1 MLFPLNNNPGRRS
14 PSPPHRATSPHRAGS
29 PSNTHEST
37 EKVKRN
43 PKGGVLITP
52 EEITVA
58 FSMLDYEKS
67 GQISLATLKKRL
79 GMLFPEMT
87 AKEFR
92 FLMNNKKDLSIDDLK
107 ELLLENELN
116 NYDPVIDAFKVFD
129 PEGRGVVD
137 EDVLR
142 QAFVSFGL
150 GELSD
155 EELQVLRKVIMHSLF
170 PLIRSNQ
177 QSFFVYFL
185 IRVPILITMV
195 QSD

>member
-43 PKGGVLITP
+43 SKGGVLITP

-79 GMLFPEMT
+79 GVLFPEMT

-92 FLMNNKKDLSIDDLK
+92 FLMNNKKDLNIDDLK

-155 EELQVLRKVIMHSLF
+155 EELQVLRKVNMHSLF
-170 PLIRSNQ
+170 L
-177 QSFFVYFL
+177 
-185 IRVPILITMV
+185 
-195 QSD
+195 